1 VGAKPNICNV
11 CATVSTLE
19 GLLNQRH
26 ITALLASLIAMTIGP
41 LKIDAWLNAVKRG
54 QTFATNGPP
63 LSLKL
68 NGKEVGDT
76 LGLPAANS
84 EVKITAWLRS
94 FVPIDHLELI
104 CDGKVARELKLN
116 SDGQSADIE
125 DMIFGF
131 QSGWCLLRASSDKAT
146 YPLLDLYPYATTSPI
161 YIAFADSSPIQ
172 KEDAAYFEAS
182 IDRMIAAAKA
192 FPDWNNAEEKSAV
205 LQQLTEARAPALEAR
220 IQQWT
225 LKRTPADGA
234 TQWSTRRLGS
244 ERAPSQ

>member
-1 VGAKPNICNV
+1 VQPFR
-11 CATVSTLE
+11 LWR

-54 QTFATNGPP
+54 QTFATNGPL

-76 LGLPAANS
+76 LRLPAANS

-125 DMIFGF
+125 DIIFGF
-131 QSGWCLLRASSDKAT
+131 QSGWCLLRVRVTKPRIHCLICIPMRRLPQSTS
-146 YPLLDLYPYATTSPI
+146 LLPTIRP
-161 YIAFADSSPIQ
+161 FR
-172 KEDAAYFEAS
+172 K
-182 IDRMIAAAKA
+182 RM
-192 FPDWNNAEEKSAV
+192 P
-205 LQQLTEARAPALEAR
+205 P
-220 IQQWT
+220 T
-225 LKRTPADGA
+225 L
-234 TQWSTRRLGS
+234 RLGS
-244 ERAPSQ
+244 IA